1 MRILY
6 PQKGKLPLKILRLE
20 ASIPR
25 DLSLAL
31 PQKLPPSFIPTP
43 PSKGSS
49 GHLYALTRVQ
59 TNWRLGE
66 EYLAAPRKDEPWAE
80 GSVWRAL
87 YLSPFGEKRN
97 CAFVVCPVLPGG
109 LGSFAVIKRRGVRK
123 SLRKEIPSYRLRVH
137 KATCLRRKRNHARES
152 SLGSL
157 GPTEKAKT
165 WAWGLEN
172 CSWELT

>member
-31 PQKLPPSFIPTP
+31 PQKLPPSFIPKP
-43 PSKGSS
+43 LSKGSS
-49 GHLYALTRVQ
+49 GHLYPRTRVQ

-66 EYLAAPRKDEPWAE
+66 EYLAAPRKDELWAE
-80 GSVWRAL
+80 GSAWGAL

-97 CAFVVCPVLPGG
+97 CAFVLCPVLPGG

-137 KATCLRRKRNHARES
+137 KASYPRRKRNHARDRAS
-152 SLGSL
+152 DLLVPPRRLKHGLGGSRIAP
-157 GPTEKAKT
+157 G
-165 WAWGLEN
+165 N
-172 CSWELT
+172 